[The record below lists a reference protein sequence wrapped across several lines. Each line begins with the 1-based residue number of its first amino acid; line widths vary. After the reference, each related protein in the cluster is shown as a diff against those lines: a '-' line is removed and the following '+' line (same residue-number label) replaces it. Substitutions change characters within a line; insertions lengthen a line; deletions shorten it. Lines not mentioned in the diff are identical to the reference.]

1 MTYAE
6 HRDKEIN
13 RLYAT
18 GRYTY
23 EQLAKKF
30 GISRSKVATV
40 CTPETKEERKQ
51 IFKERKQTAKRPSGN
66 RKCNRV
72 ELATKLIEAM
82 SDYALAYNW
91 EDHFLIEKLLD
102 CGIARRDFVAAGY
115 GEFVREYFDG
125 EVV

>member
-6 HRDKEIN
+6 QRNKEIN

-23 EQLAKKF
+23 AELAKRF
-30 GISRSKVATV
+30 NLSVSRIEKI
-40 CTPETKEERKQ
+40 CTPEVKKEHKRM
-51 IFKERKQTAKRPSGN
+51 FKEIKNTTPRPSTN

-82 SDYALAYNW
+82 SDYALAFDW
-91 EDHFLIEKLLD
+91 EDNFLIEKLLD